1 MNSTGESGC
10 SQAEPRIS
18 CSGVN
23 LPLAATV
30 HGGKGLAER
39 RTQPGASKGVV
50 FLGPQRANFPF
61 SRKLGV
67 DYGLGVN

>member
-30 HGGKGLAER
+30 HNGKGLAER
-39 RTQPGASKGVV
+39 LTQPGGIQGSCI
-50 FLGPQRANFPF
+50 LGPPE
-61 SRKLGV
+61 G
-67 DYGLGVN
+67 